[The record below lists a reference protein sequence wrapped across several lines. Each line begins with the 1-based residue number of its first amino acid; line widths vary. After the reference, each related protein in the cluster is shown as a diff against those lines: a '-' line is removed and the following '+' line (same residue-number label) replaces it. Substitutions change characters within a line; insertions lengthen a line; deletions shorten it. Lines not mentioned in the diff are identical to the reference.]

1 MLKNLFK
8 RFNKQP
14 AKVFDEPALM
24 NTFARQPVSFDRGDG
39 LNLWD
44 DEGKLYLDALGGI
57 AVAILGHS
65 HPTINKTISLQ
76 AARLMHSSNLFHI
89 KEQAELGEKFCQIAQ
104 MEKVFIC
111 NSGTEAN
118 EAAIKIARKYGNNK
132 GVSTPTVITFKG
144 GFHGRTMGAL
154 SATANEGLQKGFTPL
169 LPGFMH
175 LEYNNIKAIEA
186 VKGDNNIVAV
196 MVEPILGESGV
207 IVPDEGYLSALR
219 QLCDDN
225 DWLLICDE
233 IQTGMGRT
241 GKWFAYQHEN
251 ILPDVMTSAKALGN
265 GVPIG
270 ACAAR
275 GKAAQVLQPGD
286 HGSTFGG
293 NHFACKV
300 AMTVIDTMNNDKLV
314 ENAAEM
320 GALLKKQLQQ
330 KLGTHEKVTNVRGKG
345 LMVAV
350 ELDQA
355 YEGLAQ
361 SFLEQGLVVNITGG
375 GKVIRLL
382 PAAIIKPAQVKKITD
397 TILQVVNQLS

>member
-1 MLKNLFK
+1 
-8 RFNKQP
+8 
-14 AKVFDEPALM
+14 M
-24 NTFARQPVSFDRGDG
+24 NTFARQPVSFDKGDG

-44 DEGKLYLDALGGI
+44 EEGKQYLDALGGI
-57 AVAILGHS
+57 AVTILGHS
-65 HPTINKTISLQ
+65 HPAINKTISLQ

-89 KEQAELGEKFCQIAQ
+89 KEQAELGDKFCQIAK
-104 MEKVFIC
+104 MEKVFFC

-118 EAAIKIARKYGNNK
+118 EAAIKIARKYGHQK
-132 GVSTPTVITFKG
+132 GINTPTVITFNG

-154 SATANEGLQKGFTPL
+154 SATANEGLQKNFTPL

-175 LEYNNIKAIEA
+175 LEYNNIKAVEA
-186 VKGDNNIVAV
+186 VKDDANIVAV

-207 IVPDEGYLSALR
+207 IVPHEGFLASLR
-219 QLCDDN
+219 QLCHDN

-241 GKWFAYQHEN
+241 GKWFAYEHEA

-275 GKAAQVLQPGD
+275 GKAAEILKPGD

-300 AMTVIDTMNNDKLV
+300 AMTVIETINNDKLV

-330 KLGTHEKVTNVRGKG
+330 KLGTHEKVTDVRGKG
-345 LMVAV
+345 LMLAV

-361 SFLEQGLVVNITGG
+361 SFLDHALVVNIAGG

-382 PAAIIKPAQVKKITD
+382 PAAIIKPAQVTKISN
-397 TILQVVNQLS
+397 TILEVVNKLS